1 VGAFLKFMIIVLLFL
16 TSGIITGYILKK
28 HIKIINIS
36 DKLLTWSI
44 YLLLFLLGISVGSN
58 QKIISNFDKIGFQ
71 AIILSIA
78 GIVGSIIIAF
88 FVYKFFFLPKN
99 EK

>member
-1 VGAFLKFMIIVLLFL
+1 MIIVLLFL
-16 TSGIITGYILKK
+16 TAGIISGYILKNRTN
-28 HIKIINIS
+28 IIRIS

-58 QKIISNFDKIGFQ
+58 QDIISNFDKIGFQ

-78 GIVGSIIIAF
+78 GVTGSIVIAF

>member
-1 VGAFLKFMIIVLLFL
+1 MIVVLLFL
-16 TSGIITGYILKK
+16 TTGIISGYILKNRTNI
-28 HIKIINIS
+28 IKIS

-78 GIVGSIIIAF
+78 GVIGSIVIAF
-88 FVYKFFFLPKN
+88 FVYKFFFLTKN

>member
-1 VGAFLKFMIIVLLFL
+1 MIVVLLFL
-16 TSGIITGYILKK
+16 TAGIISGYFLKD
-28 HIKIINIS
+28 HTNFIKIS
-36 DKLLTWSI
+36 DKLLSWSI

-58 QKIISNFDKIGFQ
+58 QEIISNFDKIGFQ

-78 GIVGSIIIAF
+78 GVIGSIVIAF

>member
-1 VGAFLKFMIIVLLFL
+1 MIVVLLFL
-16 TSGIITGYILKK
+16 TAGIISGYFLKD
-28 HIKIINIS
+28 HTNIIKIS
-36 DKLLTWSI
+36 DKLLSWSI

-58 QKIISNFDKIGFQ
+58 QEIISNFDKIGFQ

-78 GIVGSIIIAF
+78 GVIGSIVIAF